1 MEQKDMMNVFDRLY
15 NKMAAS
21 KDPRNMQ
28 VFGKT
33 MRCMMKDISE
43 RNPEMAMEYLD
54 KLEAVN
60 WRNYLSRTEA
70 ANIVAGMEPNGCWS
84 MDSWEEIAR
93 SREICMEEMPYYN
106 KWALYTAMNM
116 VFSDSAHSIAKIAGK
131 DLKDI
136 PDERMFDYL
145 YMIALDKL
153 KDTDRMFDIRAYFHV

>member
-1 MEQKDMMNVFDRLY
+1 MEQKDMMNAFDRLY
-15 NKMAAS
+15 NKMVAS

-33 MRCMMKDISE
+33 MRCMIKDISE
-43 RNPEMAMEYLD
+43 RNPDMAMEYLD

-60 WRNYLSRTEA
+60 WCNYLSKTEA
-70 ANIVAGMEPNGCWS
+70 ANIVSGMEPSGYWS
-84 MDSWEEIAR
+84 MDNWEEMAK
-93 SREICMEEMPYYN
+93 SRDICKEEIPYYN

-131 DLKDI
+131 NLKDI
-136 PDERMFDYL
+136 PDEKMFDYL

-153 KDTDRMFDIRAYFHV
+153 KDADRMFDIRAYFHV